1 MCFRKRFIMKPNFVE
16 EEYEIEL
23 SKKRCEELW
32 DRGIIN
38 TFEVGTWKGL
48 QQIHKYIFQ
57 DVFDFAGEIRKVN
70 ISKGDFMFVPLLFLD
85 DNLKKIDKLPENT
98 FDEII
103 DKYVEMNICHPF
115 REGNGRSTRIWLDL
129 ILKTRL
135 NLVVNWEFIDKY
147 SYLSAMVRSTVNPA
161 ELKELLKK
169 HLTDKINDRKT
180 FIKGI
185 VKSYEYEGYYIKI

>member
-1 MCFRKRFIMKPNFVE
+1 MKLNFIEK
-16 EEYEIEL
+16 EYEIEL
-23 SKKRCEELW
+23 SKKRCQELW
-32 DRGIIN
+32 DKDIIS
-38 TFEVGTWKGL
+38 TFEIGIWKGL

-57 DVFDFAGEIRKVN
+57 DVFDFAGEMRKVN
-70 ISKGDFMFVPLLFLD
+70 ISKNDFMFASLLFLD

-103 DKYVEMNICHPF
+103 NKYVEMNICHPF

-129 ILKTRL
+129 ILKKRL
-135 NLVVNWEFIDKY
+135 KLVVNWEFVDKD
-147 SYLSAMVRSTVNPA
+147 SYFLAMIKSTVNSV

-169 HLTDKINDRKT
+169 HLTNKINDRKT

>member
-1 MCFRKRFIMKPNFVE
+1 MKPNFIE
-16 EEYEIEL
+16 KEYEIEL

-32 DRGIIN
+32 DKDIMS
-38 TFEVGTWKGL
+38 TFEIGTWKGL

-57 DVFDFAGEIRKVN
+57 DVFDFAGEMRKVN
-70 ISKGDFMFVPLLFLD
+70 ISKNNFMFASLLFLD

-103 DKYVEMNICHPF
+103 NKYVEMNICHPF

-135 NLVVNWEFIDKY
+135 NLVVNWEFINKD
-147 SYLSAMVRSTVNPA
+147 SYFLAMIKSTVNSV

-169 HLTDKINDRKT
+169 HLTNKINDRKI
-180 FIKGI
+180 FIKAI

>member
-1 MCFRKRFIMKPNFVE
+1 MKENFVE
-16 EEYEIEL
+16 EEHEIEL

-32 DRGIIN
+32 DKGIIN

-48 QQIHKYIFQ
+48 QQIHKYVFQ
-57 DVFDFAGEIRKVN
+57 DVFDFAGQMRKVN
-70 ISKGDFMFVPLLFLD
+70 ISKGDFMFAPLLFLD
-85 DNLKKIDKLPENT
+85 ENLKKINEMPENT
-98 FDEII
+98 FDQII

-147 SYLSAMVRSTVNPA
+147 SYLSAMVRSTINPT

-169 HLTDKINDRKT
+169 HLTDKINDRT
-180 FIKGI
+180 TYMKGI
-185 VKSYEYEGYYIKI
+185 AKSYEYEGYKINI

>member
-1 MCFRKRFIMKPNFVE
+1 MCFRKRFIMKSNFVE

-70 ISKGDFMFVPLLFLD
+70 ISKGDFMFAPLLFLD

-103 DKYVEMNICHPF
+103 NKYVEMNICHPF

-185 VKSYEYEGYYIKI
+185 IKSYEYEGYYIKI